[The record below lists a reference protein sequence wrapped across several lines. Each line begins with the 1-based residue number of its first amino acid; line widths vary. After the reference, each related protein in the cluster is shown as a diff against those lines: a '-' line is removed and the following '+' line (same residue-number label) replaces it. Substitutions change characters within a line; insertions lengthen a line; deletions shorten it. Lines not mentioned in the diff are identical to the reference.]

1 MNGKRVLAVAHK
13 EWREI
18 IRDRIF
24 CALAFLMPVMLM
36 VVFGYGM
43 SHDVQDLPFAAV
55 DDDRSDMS
63 RDYIRHFTDSRY
75 FRFKGYLQ
83 STREADRLLANG
95 MIRILIVI
103 PPRFQEQ
110 LAKGRA
116 VQIQTLL
123 DGTFTQTIRT
133 AAGYVEAINGD
144 ANAELQVRYA
154 ARRLNLPPQR
164 AEVLLQPVKLEVRY
178 LYNQEMRSI
187 WAVAPSLIML
197 ILTLM
202 APLLTALG
210 VVREKE
216 TGAIYN
222 IYSSTVSRA
231 EFLAGKLLPYTLI
244 SFINAIILWLIAVY
258 YFRAPFRGSLP
269 FFALATL
276 LYVVCTSS
284 FGLLLSLLVRTQ
296 QAALMISVMLSFMIV
311 GQFSGI
317 FTPVSSLTGASLDLA
332 HLFPPMYYNDVVE
345 GVFLKRLGFAALWW
359 DAVVFIIFT
368 GVVLALSHTL
378 FRKRTPT

>member
-18 IRDRIF
+18 VRDRIF
-24 CALAFLMPVMLM
+24 CALAFLMPAMLM
-36 VVFGYGM
+36 VLFGYGM
-43 SHDVQDLPFAAV
+43 SHDVQDLPFAVV
-55 DDDRSDMS
+55 DYDRTDMS
-63 RDYIRHFTDSRY
+63 RDYVHHFTGSRY
-75 FRFKGYLQ
+75 FHFKGYVQ
-83 STREADRLLANG
+83 STREADRLLADG
-95 MIRILIVI
+95 TIRFLIVI
-103 PPRFQEQ
+103 PDHFQEQ
-110 LAKGRA
+110 LLKGEA

-133 AAGYVEAINGD
+133 AEGYLEAING
-144 ANAELQVRYA
+144 AVNGELQMEYVARHLNVPLERA
-154 ARRLNLPPQR
+154 A
-164 AEVLLQPVKLEVRY
+164 VLLQPVRLEVRY

-197 ILTLM
+197 ITTLM
-202 APLLTALG
+202 APLLAALG

-244 SFINAIILWLIAVY
+244 SSINAVILWLIAVY
-258 YFRAPFRGSLP
+258 YFRAPFKGSLS
-269 FFALATL
+269 FFILATL
-276 LYVVCTSS
+276 MYVVCTTG

-296 QAALMISVMLSFMIV
+296 QAALMISVILSFMIV

-317 FTPVSSLTGASLDLA
+317 FTPVSSLTGPSYVMA

-345 GVFLKRLGFAALWW
+345 GVFLKGMGFAALWW
-359 DAVVFIIFT
+359 DAVVMALFSAA
-368 GVVLALSHTL
+368 VLVMSYAL
-378 FRKRTPT
+378 FRKRTPA